1 MYLHMY
7 EEPTG
12 DRWKDVRAT
21 NMATKQGTEKE
32 RTGLNWAGGLSWNW
46 NGKEN
51 ECSPRSELRP
61 RDRNQRKT

>member
-1 MYLHMY
+1 
-7 EEPTG
+7 
-12 DRWKDVRAT
+12 
-21 NMATKQGTEKE
+21 MATKQGTEKE